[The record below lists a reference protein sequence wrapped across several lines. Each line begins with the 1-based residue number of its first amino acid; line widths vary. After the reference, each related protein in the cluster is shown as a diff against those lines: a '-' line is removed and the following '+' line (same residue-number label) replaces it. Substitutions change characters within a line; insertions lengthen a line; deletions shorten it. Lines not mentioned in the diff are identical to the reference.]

1 MLLYLLP
8 LLFQYTYALNLE
20 TQNPKTFSG
29 PKGSYFGFSIDI
41 YEPGNKGL
49 SIVVGAPKSNTS
61 QPGVSSGGGVF
72 LCPWQSGSNDCSIIP
87 FDQTGDIH
95 DTRNQ
100 IVQVF
105 KSNQWLGATVRTWNN
120 NILAC
125 APLQHFT
132 FQLSTNR
139 FNQSG
144 KTPTG
149 ACYLTTDLKNSYE
162 FAPCR
167 ELSVEHTYN
176 LKNYMNDKRDCELGF
191 SAEISKDGTLLAGA
205 PAGFFFDGLF
215 MTVPLSSIQNAPKD
229 TIRNFTRL
237 FTSPEFTVS
246 VDAYQGFSV
255 AYGEF
260 SYDDKPDLVVGVP
273 NYLDV
278 GAVHLYSNSRLLRVI
293 KGKQVAAHFGYTV
306 AVTDIDNDGYD
317 DLLVGAPVF
326 LEWRVGGKL
335 QEVGQVYVYMQKLTK
350 ILGRDYQTLSGNYIY
365 GNFGASIAPLGDL
378 DLDGYNDVAVGS
390 PFGGKSGGGC
400 VYIYKGERSGLSTQP
415 SQILENPLSTPSKFG
430 FTLRGGKD
438 IDDNGYPD
446 LIVGAFGADTVYVY
460 RAQPVVTL
468 HASVTFS
475 PDTLNPGVKPCML
488 GSRTVSCF
496 EVMICVQTSGK
507 SLPKT
512 INLLADIQLD
522 SQKSRFLRRT
532 LFLDSSTPSKPFFI
546 TVTDNRAP
554 VCSNTTAYLRDESE
568 FKDKLSPIVVSVN
581 FSLAV
586 LSTSVLPPIIH
597 GNTFLQE
604 QIHILLDCGEDNIC
618 IPDLH
623 LGVNW
628 NEEPLVIGVDN
639 LAQIHFHAR
648 NHGEGAYEAEL
659 YIWLPSGAHYMQVLS
674 QTKEKIICAPRK
686 ANETELVICELG
698 NPMKQEAEIPATLQ
712 LTISNLEESGSNIS
726 FPMQIKSRNSHN
738 SSSPIV
744 WVHLDIIVKM
754 SLDLRGS
761 IHPAE
766 VILPLPNW
774 ELKEDS
780 TNPSDRGEMVT
791 QIYELHNGG
800 PGTVHVQLVIQSPED
815 YEGEL
820 FLYPFSLMIDDNMKC
835 SPMPPVNALQLMQPT
850 VAPVSKADSHRVNRR
865 ELPRGE
871 QDVVMT
877 ENGNKTTA
885 EDVLYPKLPILLNC
899 INSSC
904 WEIKC
909 VIHDMERG
917 QRATLKLDSILWV
930 SSFLKRPQQQFTLR
944 SNGYFE
950 VTGVPYRIQPKA
962 LITNQTSADLV
973 VHWVTPDGQK
983 EIPLWWIILGAL
995 GGLLILMLFIF
1006 VMWKCGFFRRNR
1018 PPTDDEDSLTGG
1030 Q

>member
-1 MLLYLLP
+1 MLLHLLP
-8 LLFQYTYALNLE
+8 LLFLYTFALNLE
-20 TQNPKTFSG
+20 TQNPKNISG

-41 YEPGNKGL
+41 YEPGNNEL
-49 SIVVGAPKSNTS
+49 SIVVGAPKLNTS
-61 QPGVSSGGGVF
+61 QPGVTSGGGVF
-72 LCPWQSGSNDCSIIP
+72 LCPWQSTSNDCSIIP

-95 DTRNQ
+95 NTRNN
-100 IVQVF
+100 IIQVF
-105 KSNQWLGATVRTWNN
+105 KSHQWFGATVRTWKT

-132 FQLSTNR
+132 FQLSGDR

-167 ELSVEHTYN
+167 ERKVEYTSA
-176 LKNYMNDKRDCELGF
+176 LRNYRNDKRFCELGF

-205 PAGFFFDGLF
+205 PAGYFFDGLS
-215 MTVPLSSIQNAPKD
+215 MTVPLSSIQNAAKD
-229 TIRNFTRL
+229 PLPTFHRL

-246 VDAYQGFSV
+246 VDAYQ
-255 AYGEF
+255 
-260 SYDDKPDLVVGVP
+260 DLVIGVP

-278 GAVHLYSNSRLLRVI
+278 GAVQIFSNSRLLPVI
-293 KGKQVAAHFGYTV
+293 KGTQVASYFGYAV

-326 LEWRVGGKL
+326 LERRTGGKL
-335 QEVGQVYVYMQKLTK
+335 KEVGQVYVFMQKPTK
-350 ILGRDYQTLSGNYIY
+350 YFGKDYQVLSGNHVY
-365 GNFGASIAPLGDL
+365 GQFGASIAPLGDL

-400 VYIYKGERSGLSTQP
+400 VYIYKGEKSGLSAQP

-460 RAQPVVTL
+460 RAQPVVAL

-475 PDTLNPGVKPCML
+475 PVTLNPDEKLCTFHSKNV
-488 GSRTVSCF
+488 TCF
-496 EVMICVQTSGK
+496 DVIICVQTSGK

-512 INLLADIQLD
+512 LNLLADIQLD
-522 SQKSRFLRRT
+522 SQKNRILRRT
-532 LFLDSSTPSKPFFI
+532 MFLNSTSSSKTVSI

-554 VCSNTTAYLRDESE
+554 VCSNVTAYLKDESE
-568 FKDKLSPIVVSVN
+568 FKDKLSPIAVSVN
-581 FSLAV
+581 FSLAAQPADV
-586 LSTSVLPPIIH
+586 LSPVIY

-604 QIHILLDCGEDNIC
+604 QIHILLDCGDDNIC

-623 LGVNW
+623 LSAEWKGG
-628 NEEPLVIGVDN
+628 PLVIGVDN
-639 LAQIHFHAR
+639 VAEIQFSAA
-648 NHGEGAYEAEL
+648 NQGEGAYEAEL
-659 YIWLPSGAHYMQVLS
+659 HISLPPGAHYMQVLS
-674 QTKEKIICAPRK
+674 KAEEKIICTPRK
-686 ANETELVICELG
+686 ANGTELVICELG
-698 NPMKQEAEIPATLQ
+698 NPMKHGAEIPGTLQ
-712 LTISNLEESGSNIS
+712 LTIGNLEDSGGNFS

-738 SSSPIV
+738 PSSPMV
-744 WVHLDIIVKM
+744 WLYKNIIVKT

-774 ELKEDS
+774 ESKEDS
-780 TNPSDRGEMVT
+780 KNPSDRGEMVS

-800 PGTVHVQLVIQSPED
+800 PGTVQVQLVIQSPET

-820 FLYPFSLMIDDNMKC
+820 FLYPFSLIKDEVMNCTEVPSINT
-835 SPMPPVNALQLMQPT
+835 LQLMKPT
-850 VAPVSKADSHRVNRR
+850 AAPVSKSDSHRVNRR
-865 ELPRGE
+865 ELRGDGHNVE
-871 QDVVMT
+871 IT
-877 ENGNKTTA
+877 ENGNQTTI
-885 EDVLYPKLPILLNC
+885 ESGFRPKLPILLNC
-899 INSSC
+899 SNSSC
-904 WEIKC
+904 WEIRC
-909 VIHDMERG
+909 VIDKMEKG
-917 QRATLKLDSILWV
+917 HRATLKLDSVLWV
-930 SSFLKRPQQQFTLR
+930 SSFLKRPQQKFTLR
-944 SNGYFE
+944 SNGYFR
-950 VTGVPYRIQPKA
+950 VIDVPYTIKPSDFISNK
-962 LITNQTSADLV
+962 TSADLV
-973 VHWVTPDGQK
+973 VQWITPDGQK

-995 GGLLILMLFIF
+995 GGLLILALFIF
-1006 VMWKCGFFRRNR
+1006 VFWKLGFFRRNR
-1018 PPTDDEDSLTGG
+1018 PPTDDEDSLTEG